1 MIQVEK
7 DPALDEIAAKVRS
20 GRRISPD
27 DALVL
32 LRSPD
37 LMQVG
42 RLANRIREEKNG
54 NVAYYNLN
62 RHINHTNVCVYHCT
76 FCAFR
81 RNGDEPDAYTLS
93 VDEFMKRAEGSE
105 RVTEIHTV
113 GGVNLDLRLS
123 YYEELYAR
131 VKARY
136 PHLSMKSLTA
146 VEIHDLARVEGLS
159 YAEVLTRLR
168 AAGLDSL
175 PGGGAEIFAERV
187 RKRTCGGKANAEEW
201 LAVHEAAHRIGLRSN
216 ATMLY
221 GHIETDEEIVDHLR
235 RLRELQD
242 RTGGFQVF
250 IPLAYQP
257 ENNPL
262 KVENFTT
269 GARDLRVTAASRIFL
284 DNFDHIKAYWVMLGV
299 KTAQLAL
306 GFGADDLDG
315 SVQWETI
322 SHEAGATSPVCLTV
336 ADLQRIIREAGRN
349 PVERDTHYNVLSPV
363 VA

>member
-1 MIQVEK
+1 MIQVKK
-7 DPALDEIAAKVRS
+7 DAALAPIATRVRS

-27 DALVL
+27 DALAL

-42 RLANRIREEKNG
+42 RLANLVREEKNG
-54 NVAYYNLN
+54 NLAYYNVN

-81 RNGDEPDAYTLS
+81 RDGHEDDAYTLS
-93 VDEFMKRAEGSE
+93 VDDFLARAEGSE

-113 GGVNLDLRLS
+113 GGVNLDLRLP
-123 YYEELYAR
+123 YFEELYSR

-146 VEIHDLARVEGLS
+146 VEIHDLARVEGMS
-159 YAEVLTRLR
+159 YTDVLTRLR

-201 LAVHEAAHRIGLRSN
+201 LAVHAAAHRIGLRSN

-221 GHIETDEEIVDHLR
+221 GHIETDEEIVDHMV

-262 KVENFTT
+262 KVAEFTT
-269 GARDLRVTAASRIFL
+269 GARDLRVIAASRVFL

-306 GFGADDLDG
+306 AFGADDLDG

-322 SHEAGATSPVCLTV
+322 SHEAGATSPMCLTV
-336 ADLQRIIREAGRN
+336 EDLRQLIREAGRD
-349 PVERDTHYNVLSPV
+349 PVERDTHYRVLSP
-363 VA
+363 AAA